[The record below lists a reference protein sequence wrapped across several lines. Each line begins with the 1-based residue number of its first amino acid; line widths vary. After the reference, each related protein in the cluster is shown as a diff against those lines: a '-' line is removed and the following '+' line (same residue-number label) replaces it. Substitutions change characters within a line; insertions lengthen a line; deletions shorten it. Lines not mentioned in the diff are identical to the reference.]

1 MKEIF
6 GTVFSLSALVTGC
19 TTDPKNISSLYVS
32 PEPYR
37 VYDCQRLEDEFER
50 ITDRLERLRFRLY
63 DRSSK
68 ETLDILTEGAI
79 LWMGVVTDQIILG
92 SSKEEESEY
101 ARLKGERNAVREV
114 AVEKGCPD
122 LRIAGHPVAIP
133 SSAPASASG
142 AP

>member
-1 MKEIF
+1 MKETLGILIA
-6 GTVFSLSALVTGC
+6 LSAYVTGC

-37 VYDCQRLEDEFER
+37 VYDCQRLADEFER
-50 ITDRLERLRFRLY
+50 ITNRLEQLRFRLY

-68 ETLDILTEGAI
+68 EAFDLLTQGGI
-79 LWMGVVTDQIILG
+79 LWMGVVKDQILLG

-101 ARLKGERNAVREV
+101 ARLKGERNAVREA

-122 LRIAGHPVAIP
+122 LRMTAHPLAVP